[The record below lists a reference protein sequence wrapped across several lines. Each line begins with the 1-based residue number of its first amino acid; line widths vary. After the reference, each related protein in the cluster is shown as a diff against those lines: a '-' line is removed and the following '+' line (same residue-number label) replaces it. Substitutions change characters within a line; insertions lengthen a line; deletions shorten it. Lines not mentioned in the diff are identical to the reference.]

1 MGFAGFFTRL
11 LPSAQLGALRR
22 ASSCCRCRR
31 AVWHCGWR
39 AKTGSAHTLLTQ
51 MAREKKFNAAHCAVG
66 SRPITRAEA
75 EAEADVG
82 AGVGDGA
89 RAAVVLSGGI
99 EATHGLSGAVRSGGV
114 DNSAIAASAAARA
127 AVSRSLRWLG
137 TVADEANGFA
147 VSPAPVPVPAPCAVA
162 AWTVPTDEPAR
173 MRAAA
178 DCPMYHINPIAS
190 SSASTSPPASERP
203 IGVTWIFNLRWV
215 ESVDS
220 TGGRSFASPPFR
232 LAGAVARP
240 GTA

>member
-1 MGFAGFFTRL
+1 
-11 LPSAQLGALRR
+11 
-22 ASSCCRCRR
+22 
-31 AVWHCGWR
+31 
-39 AKTGSAHTLLTQ
+39 

-137 TVADEANGFA
+137 TVADEADGSA
-147 VSPAPVPVPAPCAVA
+147 VSTAPAPAPAPVPVPVPAPCAVA

-203 IGVTWIFNLRWV
+203 TGVTWIFNLRWV